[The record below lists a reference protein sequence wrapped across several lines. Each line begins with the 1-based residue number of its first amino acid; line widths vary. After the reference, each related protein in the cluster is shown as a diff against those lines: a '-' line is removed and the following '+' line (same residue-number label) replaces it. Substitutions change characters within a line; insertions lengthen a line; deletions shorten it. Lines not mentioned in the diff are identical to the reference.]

1 MTKYVTWKTTGLTA
15 EDTRFRLEFPY
26 AMYQNADGKTGVS
39 CVKPSVTLSLTIGS
53 TDAGD
58 VNGDGAVDDVDAAL
72 VYGYVNDRLTLTQEQ
87 LSRADMDGS
96 GQVDAADAAQ
106 IYAAYLAG
114 TGR

>member
-1 MTKYVTWKTTGLTA
+1 M
-15 EDTRFRLEFPY
+15 
-26 AMYQNADGKTGVS
+26 
-39 CVKPSVTLSLTIGS
+39 
-53 TDAGD
+53 
-58 VNGDGAVDDVDAAL
+58 DDVDAAL